1 MLFYFV
7 IDPEISLSRVNSRNG
22 KKEIYEKIE
31 IQKKIASM
39 YEKVISEYEKN
50 SAQNGMK
57 VVRID
62 ATKPISEVSKEITQ
76 VIESLN

>member
-1 MLFYFV
+1 
-7 IDPEISLSRVNSRNG
+7 
-22 KKEIYEKIE
+22 
-31 IQKKIASM
+31 M